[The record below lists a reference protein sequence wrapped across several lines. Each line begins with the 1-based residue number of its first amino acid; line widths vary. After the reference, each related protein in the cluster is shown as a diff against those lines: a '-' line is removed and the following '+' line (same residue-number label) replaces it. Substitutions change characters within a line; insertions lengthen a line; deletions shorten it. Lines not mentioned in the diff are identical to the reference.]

1 MFTTSFNG
9 GVFEAKIGD
18 RIVVH
23 QPFKPTSTGE
33 QIAWATEAEALTW
46 WEENKASFAPP
57 PEAEPAPTPAP

>member
-23 QPFKPTSTGE
+23 QPFKPTSTGA
-33 QIAWATEAEALTW
+33 QIAWTDEADALAW
-46 WEENKASFAPP
+46 WDETKASFTPP
-57 PEAEPAPTPAP
+57 PEPEPTPAP